1 VGIHDEKYYSIFMTA
16 SPGKLKKTI
25 PPSTAIPVWKI
36 DKMLEQQRIG
46 PPTPNEGIDRLK
58 PYANWKD
65 F

>member
-1 VGIHDEKYYSIFMTA
+1 MTA

-25 PPSTAIPVWKI
+25 PPPTAIPVWKI
-36 DKMLEQQRIG
+36 DKMLEQQRVG
-46 PPTPNEGIDRLK
+46 PSTPNEGIDRLK